1 MAKSINFLTETQLEV
16 TDNRFKEAYQNM
28 QGNIL
33 KGHGRDHATMLFIHF
48 KPKKEKAVKKILQ
61 WLAEN
66 YVTSFYSQL
75 WERERY
81 KRNQIAGDTF
91 GALLISA
98 KGYDYLETAQ
108 KLKDKA
114 FLAGMK
120 NRKQLNDPEETEPEY
135 KGEIHAMLLLADDEK
150 ERMDIKVGGIIEEI
164 RGCVT
169 IQHIEY
175 GDAIRNANGDG
186 LEHNGYVDGISQPLF
201 LKDEVDSYK
210 KHHNITGDKYDF
222 NPVAAPGL
230 VLINDPY
237 VERNVHSYGSYFV
250 FRKLEQNVR
259 AFKHEE
265 EGIGEELYGKK
276 GDLKERAGAL
286 LVGRFE
292 DGTPITIQ
300 GEDKLIGSGAWNN
313 FNYDADPSGGKC
325 PHFAHIRKT
334 NPRVNNCFD
343 EHTMAR
349 RGIPFGYRNVSTE
362 IENIQAEQFPK
373 AGVGL
378 LFMSYQKSIVNQ
390 FEFIQAAANSKDDGG
405 VDPVIGQNN
414 PRPDYT
420 FLKDPDMKPGA
431 KLNHPFNQHIHF
443 KGGEYFFAPSITYLK
458 TLAE

>member
-1 MAKSINFLTETQLEV
+1 MANTVNLLTETHLEV
-16 TDNRFKEAYQNM
+16 TDSRFKDDYQNM

-33 KGHGRDHATMLFIHF
+33 KGHGRDHATMLFIQF
-48 KPKKEKAVKKILQ
+48 KSKKEKAVKKALQ
-61 WLAEN
+61 WFNEN
-66 YVTSFYSQL
+66 YVTSFYKQL

-81 KRNQIAGDTF
+81 KRNQIPGDTF
-91 GALLISA
+91 GAIFISA
-98 KGYDYLETAQ
+98 KGYEYLGSSQ

-120 NRKQLNDPEETEPEY
+120 NRKQLNDPEEIAPEY

-150 ERMDIKVGGIIEEI
+150 ERMDIKVGSIIEKISGSIEI
-164 RGCVT
+164 K
-169 IQHIEY
+169 HIEY

-201 LKDEVDSYK
+201 LKDEVDAYK
-210 KHHNITGDKYDF
+210 KHHAISGDDFEF
-222 NPVAAPGL
+222 NPVASPGL
-230 VLINDPY
+230 VLIKDPY
-237 VERNVHSYGSYFV
+237 VDKNAHSYGSYFV

-259 AFKHEE
+259 AFKADE
-265 EGIGEELYGKK
+265 EGIGEKLYGKDS
-276 GDLKERAGAL
+276 GFEERAGAL

-292 DGTPITIQ
+292 DGTPKTIQ

-313 FNYDADPSGGKC
+313 FNYGSDPSGGKC

-334 NPRVNNCFD
+334 NPRLNNCFD

-349 RGIPFGYRNVSTE
+349 RGIPFGHRNVSTE
-362 IENIQAEQFPK
+362 IENIQSEQFPTG
-373 AGVGL
+373 GVGL

-390 FEFIQAAANSKDDGG
+390 FEFIQTAANSIDDGG

-414 PRPDYT
+414 PRPDYN
-420 FLKDPDMKPGA
+420 FLKDPEMKPHA
-431 KLNHPFNQHIHF
+431 KLQQSFGQRTHF

-458 TLAE
+458 ALAV